1 MRVKRTGGIAGVAMR
16 GELDT
21 GRLPAEQAADVEAA
35 VRDLAGHT
43 PDGPPPPDGFRYEIT
58 PLGEHAG
65 LAPIVVDE
73 RQLPQPLREPVA
85 EAARSGEVGG

>member
-1 MRVKRTGGIAGVAMR
+1 VKRTGGIAGVAMR

-21 GRLPAEQAADVEAA
+21 GELPAEQAAGVEAA
-35 VRDLAGHT
+35 VRDLAGHS

-58 PLGEHAG
+58 PLDEHAD

-73 RQLPQPLREPVA
+73 SHLPQPLKGAVA
-85 EAARSGEVGG
+85 AAARGGELGG